1 LGRKISQIDQNRPI
15 WRTVGGDMDVI
26 ALIGRILFVVIFVS
40 SGTVGHIGQRK
51 GMAQYASSQ
60 GVPAAE
66 SLVVLSGLLIAVGGL
81 MVGLGIWGDLGALL
95 LLLFVVPAAFWIHA
109 YWKVDDPMQRAD
121 QQAHFMKNLA
131 LAGGCI
137 MAFVLFAGLGHDL
150 GLTITGPLFNLR

>member
-1 LGRKISQIDQNRPI
+1 
-15 WRTVGGDMDVI
+15 MDVI
-26 ALIGRILFVVIFVS
+26 ALIGRILFALIFLG
-40 SGTVGHIGQRK
+40 SGSTGHIGQRK

-66 SLVVLSGLLIAVGGL
+66 PLVVGSGVLILVGGL
-81 MVGLGIWGDLGALL
+81 MIALGIWGDLGALL
-95 LLLFVVPAAFWIHA
+95 LLVFVVPTAYFMHAFW
-109 YWKVDDPMQRAD
+109 KVEDPMQRAN

-131 LAGGCI
+131 LAGGSI

>member
-1 LGRKISQIDQNRPI
+1 
-15 WRTVGGDMDVI
+15 MDVI
-26 ALIGRILFVVIFVS
+26 ALVGRILFALIFLG
-40 SGTVGHIGQRK
+40 SGTMGHIGQRK

-66 SLVVLSGLLIAVGGL
+66 ALVVLSGLQILVGGL
-81 MVGLGIWGDLGALL
+81 MVALGIWGDLGALL
-95 LLLFVVPAAFWIHA
+95 LLVFVVPTAYFMHAFWN
-109 YWKVDDPMQRAD
+109 VEDPMQRAN

-131 LAGGCI
+131 LAGGSI

>member
-1 LGRKISQIDQNRPI
+1 
-15 WRTVGGDMDVI
+15 MDVI
-26 ALIGRILFVVIFVS
+26 ALIGRILFALIFLG
-40 SGTVGHIGQRK
+40 SGTMGHIGQRK

-66 SLVVLSGLLIAVGGL
+66 ALVVLSGLQILVGGL
-81 MVGLGIWGDLGALL
+81 MVALGIWGDLGALL
-95 LLLFVVPAAFWIHA
+95 LLVFVVPTAYFMHAFWN
-109 YWKVDDPMQRAD
+109 VEDPMQRAN

-131 LAGGCI
+131 LAGGSI